1 MRIGQKCA
9 GCHRVMRPAGTLL
22 AEWPGTIAHHSRGV
36 CYPCRRAQKRGRALG
51 PSKASRPECCGRC
64 GRRMRQRDTRS
75 VDHPGTVQHG
85 ARELCASCYTA
96 DRAGRQVAAV
106 PRDGG
111 VKPCRGCDR
120 PTRPTVRRLGDF
132 PGTVP
137 RVRDGFCQ
145 RCLNHEVDVPILAMA
160 ERVALWRAGVAS

>member
-1 MRIGQKCA
+1 MRIGQKCV
-9 GCHRVMRPAGTLL
+9 GCDRVMRPAGTLL
-22 AEWPGTIAHHSRGV
+22 AEWPGTIAHHSRGM
-36 CYPCRRAQKRGRALG
+36 CYPCRRAQKQGRALG

-64 GRRMRQRDTRS
+64 GRRMRQRNTRL

-96 DRAGRQVAAV
+96 SRAGRQVAAV

-145 RCLNHEVDVPILAMA
+145 RCLNHGVDAPILAMA
-160 ERVALWRAGVAS
+160 ARVAAWRAGVLS